1 MLGLINSP
9 LAIDASATS
18 VMMGQMGL
26 GLALGLAAIGSS
38 LGIGAAGRAAAGAW
52 AKEARAGKPLNFAYI
67 ILTGMPLSQT
77 IYAFVLM
84 FITLQPEIVGDNVP
98 VLTDTLL
105 NHGGTFFG
113 IGVAAGLA
121 ELFSAWMQGKIGA
134 AGIRALSD
142 GEGKGLVNI
151 IIAMGICETVGLF
164 GFVFLLLVAPSA

>member
-1 MLGLINSP
+1 M
-9 LAIDASATS
+9 IDASSTS
-18 VMMGQMGL
+18 VMLGQMGL
-26 GLALGLAAIGSS
+26 GLALGLGAIGSA

-52 AKEARAGKPLNFAYI
+52 AKEAKAGKPLNFAYI

-84 FITLQPEIVGDNVP
+84 FITLEPEIVGDDVT
-98 VLTDTLL
+98 VLTETIK

-113 IGVAAGLA
+113 IGIAAGLA
-121 ELFSAWMQGKIGA
+121 ELFSAWMQGRIGA
-134 AGIRALSD
+134 SAIRALSE
-142 GEGKGLVNI
+142 GEGKGLVNM